1 MKLLT
6 NQECTRLV
14 QEDGY
19 EGMLKQIEKAARVC
33 YQSDSLIKDGS
44 AEKILKHLIDNK
56 HYAMLEHGTVY
67 MKIPNKDWANGI
79 RDIFVNNVDVVK
91 YIKYDLY
98 KDEDYEYVYLTTNYR
113 VIFEN
118 KLEHLMN
125 KYMSPEVKGKH
136 IPRVTYKLLTNIQVA
151 TEYIRHRVFSFA
163 MESTRYCSYD
173 KEKFGDEIT
182 FLIPC
187 WLLGEDTP
195 ENKRAFIEWSNAM
208 QDAENHYMRTRQMG
222 WVAQECAQ
230 FLPKATKTVLVMT
243 GFRDDWDHFIDLR
256 YWGTTGKPHPQ
267 AQELATLVYNDL
279 NIFDEEHD
287 YKHNK

>member
-1 MKLLT
+1 MKLLI

-14 QEDGY
+14 QGHGY
-19 EGMLKQIEKAARVC
+19 TEMLKQIERAARVC
-33 YQSDSLIKDGS
+33 YQSDNLIKTDS
-44 AEKILKHLIDNK
+44 AQKILKHLIDNK

-67 MKIPNKDWANGI
+67 MKIPMKDWVNGMKEK
-79 RDIFVNNVDVVK
+79 FVDNVDVVK
-91 YIKYDLY
+91 YIRYEIYD
-98 KDEDYEYVYLTTNYR
+98 DDDNVYLTTNYR

-118 KLEHLMN
+118 GLEFWMGN
-125 KYMSPEVKGKH
+125 FMSPEVKGKH

-187 WLLGEDTP
+187 WLLKEDTP
-195 ENKRAFIEWSNAM
+195 ETKQAFIEWSNAM
-208 QDAENHYMRTRQMG
+208 QDAENHYMRSRQMG

-230 FLPKATKTVLVMT
+230 YLPKATKTTLVMT

-267 AQELATLVYNDL
+267 AQELATLVFEDL
-279 NIFDEEHD
+279 NKFDEEHD